1 MIKVSVLI
9 GEPLDP
15 ASELCD
21 NVLVLAQKSIKYSK
35 SLNSEEKYPKLHY
48 VNLQYPNP

>member
-21 NVLVLAQKSIKYSK
+21 NVLVLAQKQWCPTLIYIGGALNNKFH
-35 SLNSEEKYPKLHY
+35 SL
-48 VNLQYPNP
+48 

>member
-21 NVLVLAQKSIKYSK
+21 NVLVLAQSQKSIRYSK
-35 SLNSEEKYPKLHY
+35 SLNSEE
-48 VNLQYPNP
+48 